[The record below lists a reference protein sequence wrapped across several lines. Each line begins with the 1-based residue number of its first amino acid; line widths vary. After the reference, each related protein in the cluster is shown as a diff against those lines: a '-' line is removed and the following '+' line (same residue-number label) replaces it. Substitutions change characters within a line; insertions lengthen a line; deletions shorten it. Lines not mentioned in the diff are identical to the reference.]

1 MRILRNL
8 LPGLCALLL
17 FAAPIAAQAPAAA
30 KPDATSGAAQ
40 DGRKEGTAAARAEGA
55 GMWTLTGFVGGT
67 VLGPVGLGLTYAL
80 AGSSAST
87 LPEAVQ
93 EKVGSREPEYQL
105 AFQQAYTQQLT
116 DRRQTSALAG
126 ATAGTVVFVVGA
138 VAAVIMMR

>member
-1 MRILRNL
+1 MRIRRNL

-17 FAAPIAAQAPAAA
+17 LAAPLAAQAPAAA
-30 KPDATSGAAQ
+30 KQAGATDVAQ
-40 DGRKEGTAAARAEGA
+40 EGRKEGTAAARAEGA

-80 AGSSAST
+80 ASSSAST

-126 ATAGTVVFVVGA
+126 ATAGTVVFVAGA
-138 VAAVIMMR
+138 LAALVMMR